1 MPKGTEP
8 GKLKI
13 IEVGGSPYDMGFQYG
28 AACPEIREVLAE
40 TRQMFGG
47 PDRARDLI
55 QEYVPKYLPA
65 VETYAPEI
73 LEEMKGMAA
82 GADVMLEDIM
92 FLNIT
97 YEISTPSVMGGCT
110 AFAAAGGATAD
121 GTVLAGQ
128 NFDYIEPWSKYLVAL
143 KMNPSNSPA
152 FLAVTAA
159 GCLGLFGLNSA
170 GISLNLNLLKDKNSL
185 TPSGGVPTHVI
196 LRKILS
202 CESIGEAI
210 AAIGSAEGRAAK
222 NYLVTDERGDIIDI
236 ETTTTDLDIQYPER
250 GILTH
255 ANHFKADRFKS
266 GDLASLFIPDAYVR
280 SYRLYQL
287 MEGQHGK
294 LTVELMQQLLQDH
307 NNHPAAICRHCNPK
321 APLEIGRLMKTLVSI
336 VSCPMERK
344 AWISVGNPCENDYFE
359 YSL

>member
-1 MPKGTEP
+1 MPTRKGQ
-8 GKLKI
+8 GILKMV
-13 IEVGGSPYDMGFQYG
+13 EVGGSPYDMGFQYG
-28 AACPEIREVLAE
+28 ATCPEIREMLAE
-40 TRQMFGG
+40 TRRMFGG
-47 PDRARDLI
+47 PDKAAAVIRD
-55 QEYVPKYLPA
+55 YVPKYLPA

-73 LEEMKGMAA
+73 LEELKGMAA
-82 GADVMLEDIM
+82 GAGVMLEDIM

-110 AFAAAGGATAD
+110 AFAAAGGATAN
-121 GTVLAGQ
+121 GAVLAGQ
-128 NFDYIEPWSKYLVAL
+128 NFDYIEPWSKYLIAL
-143 KMNPSNSPA
+143 KMSPANGPA

-170 GISLNLNLLKDKNSL
+170 GITLNLNLLKDKNSL
-185 TPSGGVPTHVI
+185 TATGGVPTHVI

-202 CESIGEAI
+202 CESIAEAI
-210 AAIGSAEGRAAK
+210 AAIASAVGRAAK
-222 NYLVTDERGDIIDI
+222 NYLVTDEQGDIIDI

-266 GDLASLFIPDAYVR
+266 ADLASLFIPDAYVR

-287 MEGQHGK
+287 MEDQHGK
-294 LTVELMQQLLQDH
+294 LTVESMQRLLQDH
-307 NNHPAAICRHCNPK
+307 NNHPGAVCRHCNPR
-321 APLEIGRLMKTLVSI
+321 APLEIGRLMKTLISI
-336 VSCPMERK
+336 VSCPAQRK
-344 AWISVGNPCENDYFE
+344 AWISVGNPCESRYFE